1 MSTYRELIY
10 LVSDELKLT
19 SDDSFFNEEHV
30 AFLLNKYR
38 GVLLKQLYKD
48 IKKEVPE
55 SNFQTICLDLI
66 KVPAIADIPCEGG
79 TYLRSKEK
87 IPNLLSI
94 VSPRIYTD
102 SYYIGDITYISRER
116 MRYVGNNKWL
126 QNVIYSSLGPDN
138 YLYFKSYNP
147 QFLYMDKV
155 KMTGVFEDP
164 EKAVELRCDKD
175 EICDPW
181 DVEFPIE
188 EALIPQLISLIT
200 RELSSVMTIP
210 EDKNNDANDNV
221 TTQSVSDER

>member
-10 LVSDELKLT
+10 LVSDELKFA

-66 KVPAIADIPCEGG
+66 KVPAIVDIPCEGG

-87 IPNLLSI
+87 IPNLLNI

-102 SYYIGDITYISRER
+102 SYYTGDITYISRER

-147 QFLYMDKV
+147 QFLYLDKA
-155 KMTGVFEDP
+155 KMTGVFENP
-164 EKAVELRCDKD
+164 EMAVELRCDKD

-188 EALIPQLISLIT
+188 EALIPQLVSLIVK
-200 RELSSVMTIP
+200 ELSSVMTIP
-210 EDKNNDANDNV
+210 EDKENDANDNI
-221 TTQSVSDER
+221 TTPAVSNGR